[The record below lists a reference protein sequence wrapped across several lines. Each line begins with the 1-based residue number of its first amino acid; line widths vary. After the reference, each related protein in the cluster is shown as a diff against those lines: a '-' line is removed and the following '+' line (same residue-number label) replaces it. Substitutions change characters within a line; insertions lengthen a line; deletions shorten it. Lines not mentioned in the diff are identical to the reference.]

1 MEHAKQKNT
10 SNLYG
15 PMLYRDRATV
25 VKVMVMAMV
34 VVGMASRPRS
44 AMLDLPPPPRTPPRL
59 QR

>member
-1 MEHAKQKNT
+1 MEHAKQKKNT

-25 VKVMVMAMV
+25 VMVMAMV